1 MAFRV
6 AISAFLTL
14 FVVMGIG
21 RFAFT
26 PQVPLMIQA
35 HQLTLTSASLVAALN
50 YLGYLCGSFDAMRAR
65 HKVALRLQLG
75 TWGAVVLTALSAFA
89 DGPWW
94 HGVIRFAIGWASG
107 CALVLAAAWSNE
119 QLHQYGRPGL
129 SAAVFAG
136 PGAGIFISG
145 LLAVSLHSYQ
155 VSAALA
161 WWVYAALAAVLVAL
175 ISRNLPRKGELHRP
189 EQAPPSLVLTRN
201 LRRLVLSYSLA
212 GFGYILPATFLS
224 QMAAVRFPGSA
235 MAQFV
240 WPIFGGAAVIGIVLG
255 IVTRKTGS
263 SHARLA
269 VALWAQALGVLAAA
283 LLPGFSG
290 LLIGALLVGGGFL
303 CVVQLSLLC
312 ARELAPQ
319 HMRYMAG
326 LLTTGYAVGQ
336 LAGPML
342 SSLSTLFL
350 HRLEPAL
357 WVAGASL
364 IVAGLLVWR
373 RDA

>member
-1 MAFRV
+1 
-6 AISAFLTL
+6 
-14 FVVMGIG
+14 
-21 RFAFT
+21 
-26 PQVPLMIQA
+26 MIQA

-145 LLAVSLHSYQ
+145 LLAVSLHRYQ

-175 ISRNLPRKGELHRP
+175 ISRNLPRKAELHRP

-212 GFGYILPATFLS
+212 GFGYILPRHFFHKWLQCVFQAVPWHSLS
-224 QMAAVRFPGSA
+224 GRYSAVRRSSVLFWALSRARRGAVMPAWRWPCGHRRWVCWRPHCCRDSA
-235 MAQFV
+235 
-240 WPIFGGAAVIGIVLG
+240 GCL
-255 IVTRKTGS
+255 S
-263 SHARLA
+263 ARY
-269 VALWAQALGVLAAA
+269 W
-283 LLPGFSG
+283 
-290 LLIGALLVGGGFL
+290 
-303 CVVQLSLLC
+303 
-312 ARELAPQ
+312 
-319 HMRYMAG
+319 
-326 LLTTGYAVGQ
+326 
-336 LAGPML
+336 
-342 SSLSTLFL
+342 
-350 HRLEPAL
+350 
-357 WVAGASL
+357 
-364 IVAGLLVWR
+364 
-373 RDA
+373 